1 MKGIFA
7 FNWFDFDGSTDWRVG
22 NFVFDSF
29 TDEIQSWTTLN
40 WHKDQGS
47 GYYSKGN
54 TKYVDLFDFV
64 KARFHEG

>member
-1 MKGIFA
+1 MDRPIGELEISPLTLLPMKSKVERHWIGY
-7 FNWFDFDGSTDWRVG
+7 
-22 NFVFDSF
+22 
-29 TDEIQSWTTLN
+29 
-40 WHKDQGS
+40 KDQGS